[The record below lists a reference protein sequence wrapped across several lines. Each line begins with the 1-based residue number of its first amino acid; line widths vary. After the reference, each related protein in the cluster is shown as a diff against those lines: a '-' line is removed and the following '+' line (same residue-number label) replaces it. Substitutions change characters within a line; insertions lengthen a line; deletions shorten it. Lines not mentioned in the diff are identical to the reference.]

1 MGCKECYLLCVAGGA
16 SRYVLLVGIYP
27 PLAPPDHP
35 LPPCE
40 PGTVFAA
47 VSGVSGHAAVGIPAA
62 GPPVRAAPQ
71 QEAGRHRAEV
81 EIGEVRAWAGAEMRH
96 TIRAASEPSAM
107 FSQSRRRP

>member
-16 SRYVLLVGIYP
+16 SRYILLVGIDP

-47 VSGVSGHAAVGIPAA
+47 VPGVSGHAAVGLRAA
-62 GPPVRAAPQ
+62 GPPVRAAAQ
-71 QEAGRHRAEV
+71 QEAGLHRAEV
-81 EIGEVRAWAGAEMRH
+81 EVGEVRAGAGAK
-96 TIRAASEPSAM
+96 IVGCNNIISC
-107 FSQSRRRP
+107 